1 MQKSSRFSRAT
12 GAVSRLT
19 ARPAVRR
26 VLALAGVTTAAALMP
41 SLAHA
46 TSTDLLSPQA
56 ATVKT
61 TFGSGSTLVTWFYF
75 AEVVISLML
84 FIKSRS
90 PLVFIGLIF
99 VIIFTRVAFGI
110 IG

>member
-1 MQKSSRFSRAT
+1 MQKSSTFTRAVNTFSRLYAS
-12 GAVSRLT
+12 AS
-19 ARPAVRR
+19 VRR
-26 VLALAGVTTAAALMP
+26 AARLAVMASAVALAP

-56 ATVKT
+56 ATVKS
-61 TFGSGSTLVTWFYF
+61 TFGSGSTLVTWFYIS
-75 AEVVISLML
+75 EVVISLML
-84 FIKSRS
+84 FIKTRS

>member
-1 MQKSSRFSRAT
+1 MQTTTLFSRLA
-12 GAVSRLT
+12 GACKRRLQ
-19 ARPAVRR
+19 RPAARR
-26 VLALAGVTTAAALMP
+26 ALKVAGLASLMALLP

-46 TSTDLLSPQA
+46 TSTDLLSTQA
-56 ATVKT
+56 STVKT
-61 TFGSGSTLVTWFYF
+61 TFGSGSTLVKWFYF